1 MGLLLALSLNP
12 TSQQIRVVL
21 PLGRGLSFYVVPGRE
36 HRIAPRVIA
45 ALAGFVHDRQS
56 AADSEHNHDKNN

>member
-1 MGLLLALSLNP
+1 M
-12 TSQQIRVVL
+12 
-21 PLGRGLSFYVVPGRE
+21 SFHVPGRE

-56 AADSEHNHDKNN
+56 AADYEHDRDNDN

>member
-1 MGLLLALSLNP
+1 MGLLPALSLDVS
-12 TSQQIRVVL
+12 SQQIFVVL
-21 PLGRGLSFYVVPGRE
+21 PLGRRLSFYVVPDCE

-56 AADSEHNHDKNN
+56 AANYEHCHDKNN